1 MIILPPTTISSLTA
15 DSANA
20 SYPAA
25 NLLRESPKRIWRADS
40 DAVTSATLTW
50 SINGPV
56 DTVVL
61 HHVVADTATLE
72 YYTGATWASPPG
84 LDVAYYDDPLF
95 PTYTTHWRMFTA
107 LTGSVQLRL
116 TLTQTGTST
125 IRAAC
130 LLAGSAVTVDGVVY
144 PLQES
149 LLDTSIRTPLLNGEE
164 YYLKRDVPRMFTG
177 SVLADRAATV
187 RALLLDIGRQ
197 YGATPCAVQLA
208 PPWGDDFLV
217 YGRLGAPQA
226 THAWPTYSQA
236 AFELREMVGI

>member
-25 NLLRESPKRIWRADS
+25 NMLLESPKRIWRAAS
-40 DAVTSATLTW
+40 DAVTSATLSWT
-50 SINGPV
+50 ITGPV

-61 HHVVADTATLE
+61 HHAVADAVTLE
-72 YYTGATWASPPG
+72 YYTGSTWATPPG
-84 LDVAYYDDPLF
+84 LDAETYDDPLF
-95 PTYTTHWRMFTA
+95 SGYITHWITFTA
-107 LTGSVQLRL
+107 LSGSVQLRL
-116 TLTQTGTST
+116 TLTQTGSST
-125 IRAAC
+125 IRAAN

-177 SVLADRAATV
+177 SVLADRATTV
-187 RALLLDIGRQ
+187 RALMLDIGRR

-208 PPWGDDFLV
+208 PPWGDDFMV
-217 YGRLGAPQA
+217 YGRLGMPQA
-226 THAWPTYSQA
+226 SHAWPIYSQA

>member
-50 SINGPV
+50 TVTGPV

-61 HHVVADTATLE
+61 HHAVAATVTLE
-72 YYTGATWASPPG
+72 YYTGASWASPPG
-84 LDVAYYDDPLF
+84 LDAAYYDDPLF
-95 PTYTTHWRMFTA
+95 PTYTTHWLTFTA

-116 TLTQTGTST
+116 TLTQSGTST
-125 IRAAC
+125 IRAAN
-130 LLAGSAVTVDGVVY
+130 LLAGSAVAVEGVIY
-144 PLQES
+144 PLQEG

-164 YYLKRDVPRMFTG
+164 YYLKRDVARMFSG
-177 SVLADRAATV
+177 SALADRGVTV
-187 RALLLDIGRQ
+187 RALMLDVARRHGSR
-197 YGATPCAVQLA
+197 PLPVQLA
-208 PPWGDDFLV
+208 PPWGDDFFV
-217 YGRLGAPQA
+217 YGRLSMPQA
-226 THAWPTYSQA
+226 SHAWPTYSSVS
-236 AFELREMVGI
+236 FELREMVGI

>member
-1 MIILPPTTISSLTA
+1 MIILPPTTIASVTASSAHA
-15 DSANA
+15 D
-20 SYPAA
+20 YPGSE
-25 NLLRESPKRIWRADS
+25 LLQESPKRRWIAAS
-40 DAVTSATLTW
+40 GAVTSATLTW
-50 SINGPV
+50 SITGPV

-61 HHVVADTATLE
+61 HHAVADAATLQ
-72 YYTGATWASPPG
+72 YWTGSAWATPPG
-84 LDVAYYDDPLF
+84 LDAEEYDDPLF
-95 PTYTTHWRMFTA
+95 SGYTTHWIAFTA

-116 TLTQTGTST
+116 TLTQTGSST
-125 IRAAC
+125 ISASN
-130 LLAGSAVTVDGVVY
+130 LLTGSAVNVEGVVY

-149 LLDTSIRTPLLNGEE
+149 LLDTSIRTPLLSGEE
-164 YYLKRDVPRMFTG
+164 YYLKRDVLRMFTG

-187 RALLLDIGRQ
+187 RALLLDIGRR

-226 THAWPTYSQA
+226 SHILPTYSQA